1 MEKIIQFRN
10 GLGNFPLIVAA
21 GVTAENIEK
30 QFEYADAVIVGS
42 YFKDNYKD
50 EGELCAE
57 HVREI
62 LDIVENIRKK
72 G

>member
-1 MEKIIQFRN
+1 MEKKERN
-10 GLGNFPLIVAA
+10 MR
-21 GVTAENIEK
+21 K
-30 QFEYADAVIVGS
+30 QE
-42 YFKDNYKD
+42 DNYKD